1 MRELGLT
8 AEEFKK
14 IAAEVKANHAK
25 LDACPGPHLFVL
37 ITPGALINNR
47 YRCQTCR
54 GEVDHQRYHWYM
66 QGLTHG
72 SRKPT

>member
-14 IAAEVKANHAK
+14 IAAEVKENHAK

-37 ITPGALINNR
+37 ITPGAA
-47 YRCQTCR
+47 
-54 GEVDHQRYHWYM
+54 HQ
-66 QGLTHG
+66 QSLPLPNSAGAKSITNALTLV
-72 SRKPT
+72 SCTA